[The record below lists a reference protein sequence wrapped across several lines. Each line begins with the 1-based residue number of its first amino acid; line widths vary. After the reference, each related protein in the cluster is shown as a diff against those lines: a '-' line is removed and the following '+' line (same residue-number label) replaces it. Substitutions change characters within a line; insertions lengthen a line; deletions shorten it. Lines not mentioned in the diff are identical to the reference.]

1 MKLNDLNKQEVAVKA
16 LKENFEVDLNIKGL
30 NKNQTQTMHNKVKGL
45 ISEAKASKN
54 FGAEYPSYMK
64 LVFMEQALKEHYK
77 IAKAAPRT
85 RVITENEEVNRSQVI
100 LAAQDMV
107 DSVQKMLE
115 EISDMM
121 VKEMPALVDS
131 VQSEIGV
138 NEAQA
143 FDQTAGQALAELNQC
158 LVSVKGQLDQALA
171 GVTGGDVVDAFDGDV
186 DMGMG
191 DGEVAV
197 DGMDV
202 SDPAM
207 DVTGDMGTTD
217 IDLGGPDEV
226 VGDIDDVNVD
236 VSTGPVGRARR

>member
-1 MKLNDLNKQEVAVKA
+1 MKLNDLNAKEHAVTA
-16 LKENFEVDLNIKGL
+16 LKENFEVNLNVKGL
-30 NKNQTQTMHNKVKGL
+30 NKIQTQTMLNKVRGL
-45 ISEAKASKN
+45 ISEAKEAKT

-77 IAKAAPRT
+77 IVPNMPRT
-85 RVITENEEVNRSQVI
+85 KVITENEEVNRSQVI

-121 VKEMPALVDS
+121 VKEMPALIDS
-131 VQSEIGV
+131 VQTEIGV

-171 GVTGGDVVDAFDGDV
+171 GITGGDVVDAFDGDV

-226 VGDIDDVNVD
+226 VGDIEDVNVD

>member
-1 MKLNDLNKQEVAVKA
+1 MKLNDLNTKDHAVKA
-16 LKENFEVDLNIKGL
+16 LKENFEVNLKVNGL
-30 NKNQTQTMHNKVKGL
+30 NKNQTQTMLNKVRGL
-45 ISEAKASKN
+45 ISEAKEAKS
-54 FGAEYPSYMK
+54 FGAQYPSYMK
-64 LVFMEQALKEHYK
+64 LVFMEQALREHYK
-77 IAKAAPRT
+77 TVPAMKRT
-85 RVITENEEVNRSQVI
+85 RVIIENEEVNRSQVI

-107 DSVQKMLE
+107 DSIKKMLE
-115 EISDMM
+115 EVSDML

-131 VQSEIGV
+131 VQTEIGV

-158 LVSVKGQLDQALA
+158 LVSVKGQLDQALS
-171 GVTGGDVVDAFDGDV
+171 GITGGEVVDAFDGDV

-207 DVTGDMGTTD
+207 DIEGDMGTVNVNA
-217 IDLGGPDEV
+217 PDDV
-226 VGDIDDVNVD
+226 VGDIEDVNVD
-236 VSTGPVGRARR
+236 VSTGPVGRAKR

>member
-1 MKLNDLNKQEVAVKA
+1 MKLNDLNAKEHAVTA
-16 LKENFEVDLNIKGL
+16 LKENFEVNLNVKGL
-30 NKNQTQTMHNKVKGL
+30 NKIQTQTMLNKVRGL
-45 ISEAKASKN
+45 ISEAKEAKT

-77 IAKAAPRT
+77 IVPNMPRT
-85 RVITENEEVNRSQVI
+85 KVITENEEVNRSQVI

-121 VKEMPALVDS
+121 VKEMPALIDS
-131 VQSEIGV
+131 VQTEIGV

-158 LVSVKGQLDQALA
+158 LVSVKGQLDQALS
-171 GVTGGDVVDAFDGDV
+171 GITGGDVVDAFDGDV

-202 SDPAM
+202 SDPAL
-207 DVTGDMGTTD
+207 DIEGDMGTD
-217 IDLGGPDEV
+217 VVDVNAPDSI

-236 VSTGPVGRARR
+236 VSTGPVGRAKR

>member
-1 MKLNDLNKQEVAVKA
+1 MPLTSPYNKYWIS
-16 LKENFEVDLNIKGL
+16 NI
-30 NKNQTQTMHNKVKGL
+30 
-45 ISEAKASKN
+45 
-54 FGAEYPSYMK
+54 
-64 LVFMEQALKEHYK
+64 LKEHYK
-77 IAKAAPRT
+77 VAKSAPRT

-171 GVTGGDVVDAFDGDV
+171 GITGGDVVDAFDGDV

-202 SDPAM
+202 SDPAV
-207 DVTGDMGTTD
+207 DIEGDMGSTD
-217 IDLGGPDEV
+217 IDLGAPDEV

>member
-1 MKLNDLNKQEVAVKA
+1 MKLNDLNKQEVAVSA
-16 LKENFEVDLNIKGL
+16 LKENFEVNLNVKGL

-45 ISEAKASKN
+45 IAEAKESKN
-54 FGAEYPSYMK
+54 FGVEYPSYMK
-64 LVFMEQALKEHYK
+64 LVFMEQALREHYK
-77 IAKAAPRT
+77 IAKSAPRT

-131 VQSEIGV
+131 VQTEIGV

-171 GVTGGDVVDAFDGDV
+171 GITGGDVVDAFDGDV

-202 SDPAM
+202 SDPTL
-207 DVTGDMGTTD
+207 DIEGDMGTDVAD
-217 IDLGGPDEV
+217 IGAPDAV
-226 VGDIDDVNVD
+226 VGDIEDVNVD

>member
-1 MKLNDLNKQEVAVKA
+1 MKLNDLNTKDHAVKA
-16 LKENFEVDLNIKGL
+16 LKENFEVDLKVNGL
-30 NKNQTQTMHNKVKGL
+30 NKNQTQTMLNKVRGL
-45 ISEAKASKN
+45 ISEAKEAKT

-77 IAKAAPRT
+77 IVPAMKRT

-121 VKEMPALVDS
+121 VKEMPALIDS
-131 VQSEIGV
+131 VQTEIGV

-171 GVTGGDVVDAFDGDV
+171 GITGGDVVDAFDGDV

-191 DGEVAV
+191 DGEVDV
-197 DGMDV
+197 DSMDV

-207 DVTGDMGTTD
+207 DVTGDMGTD
-217 IDLGGPDEV
+217 VVDMSAPDAV
-226 VGDIDDVNVD
+226 VGDIEDVNVD

>member
-1 MKLNDLNKQEVAVKA
+1 MKLNDLDTKQPAVKA
-16 LKENFEVDLNIKGL
+16 LKENFEVNFNVNAL
-30 NKNQTQTMHNKVKGL
+30 NKNQAHGMLNKVKKL
-45 ISEAKASKN
+45 MSEAQASKK
-54 FGAEYPSYMK
+54 FGTEYPSYLK
-64 LVFMEQALKEHYK
+64 LVFMEQALTEHYK
-77 IAKAAPRT
+77 SLPNMPKSK
-85 RVITENEEVNRSQVI
+85 VITENEEVNRSQVI

-121 VKEMPALVDS
+121 VKEMPALIDS
-131 VQSEIGV
+131 VQTEIGV

-158 LVSVKGQLDQALA
+158 LVSVKGQLDQALS
-171 GVTGGDVVDAFDGDV
+171 GITGGDVVDAFDGDV

-202 SDPAM
+202 SDPAL
-207 DVTGDMGTTD
+207 DIEGDMGTD
-217 IDLGGPDEV
+217 VNAPHSIV
-226 VGDIDDVNVD
+226 VDIDDVNVD
-236 VSTGPVGRARR
+236 VSTGPVGRAKR

>member
-1 MKLNDLNKQEVAVKA
+1 
-16 LKENFEVDLNIKGL
+16 
-30 NKNQTQTMHNKVKGL
+30 
-45 ISEAKASKN
+45 
-54 FGAEYPSYMK
+54 
-64 LVFMEQALKEHYK
+64 
-77 IAKAAPRT
+77 
-85 RVITENEEVNRSQVI
+85 
-100 LAAQDMV
+100 
-107 DSVQKMLE
+107 
-115 EISDMM
+115 
-121 VKEMPALVDS
+121 MPALVDS

>member
-1 MKLNDLNKQEVAVKA
+1 MTEA
-16 LKENFEVDLNIKGL
+16 
-30 NKNQTQTMHNKVKGL
+30 QT
-45 ISEAKASKN
+45 SKK
-54 FGAEYPSYMK
+54 FGTEYPSYLK
-64 LVFMEQALKEHYK
+64 LVFMEQALTQHYK
-77 IAKAAPRT
+77 SLPNMPKSK
-85 RVITENEEVNRSQVI
+85 VITENEEVNRSQVI

-121 VKEMPALVDS
+121 VKEMPALIDS
-131 VQSEIGV
+131 VQTEIGV

-171 GVTGGDVVDAFDGDV
+171 GITGGDVVDAFDGDV

-191 DGEVAV
+191 DGEVGV

-202 SDPAM
+202 SDPIV
-207 DVTGDMGTTD
+207 DIEGDMGTDVVTD
-217 IDLGGPDEV
+217 IE
-226 VGDIDDVNVD
+226 DVNVD
-236 VSTGPVGRARR
+236 VSTGPVGRAKR

>member
-1 MKLNDLNKQEVAVKA
+1 MKLNDLNTKDHAVKA
-16 LKENFEVDLNIKGL
+16 LKENFEVNLKVNGL
-30 NKNQTQTMHNKVKGL
+30 NKNQTQTMLNKVRGL
-45 ISEAKASKN
+45 ISEAKEAKS

-64 LVFMEQALKEHYK
+64 LVFMEQALREHYK
-77 IAKAAPRT
+77 TVPEMKRT

-131 VQSEIGV
+131 VQTEIGV

-143 FDQTAGQALAELNQC
+143 FDQTAGQGLAELNQC
-158 LVSVKGQLDQALA
+158 LVSVKGQLDQALS
-171 GVTGGDVVDAFDGDV
+171 GVTGGEVVDAFDGDI
-186 DMGMG
+186 DASLGG
-191 DGEVAV
+191 GEVAV

-202 SDPAM
+202 ADPAM
-207 DVTGDMGTTD
+207 DIEGDMGTDVIDAGPAD
-217 IDLGGPDEV
+217 IE
-226 VGDIDDVNVD
+226 DVNVD
-236 VSTGPVGRARR
+236 VSTGPVGRAKR

>member
-1 MKLNDLNKQEVAVKA
+1 MKLNDLNAKEHAVTA
-16 LKENFEVDLNIKGL
+16 LKENFEVNLNVKGL
-30 NKNQTQTMHNKVKGL
+30 NKIQTQTMLNKVRGL
-45 ISEAKASKN
+45 ISEAKEAKT

-77 IAKAAPRT
+77 IVPNMPRT
-85 RVITENEEVNRSQVI
+85 KVITENEEVNRSQVI

-121 VKEMPALVDS
+121 VKEMPALIDS
-131 VQSEIGV
+131 VQTEIGV

-171 GVTGGDVVDAFDGDV
+171 GITGGDVVDAFDGDV

-191 DGEVAV
+191 DGEVDV
-197 DGMDV
+197 DSMDV

-207 DVTGDMGTTD
+207 DVTGDMGTD
-217 IDLGGPDEV
+217 VVDMSAPDAV
-226 VGDIDDVNVD
+226 VGDIEDVNVD

>member
-1 MKLNDLNKQEVAVKA
+1 MKLNDLNNKTHAVKA
-16 LKENFEVDLNIKGL
+16 LKENFEVDLKINSL
-30 NKNQTQTMHNKVKGL
+30 NKIQTQTMHNKVKGL
-45 ISEAKASKN
+45 IAEAKEARS

-64 LVFMEQALKEHYK
+64 LVFVEQALRDHYK
-77 IAKAAPRT
+77 VAPEAPKSAI
-85 RVITENEEVNRSQVI
+85 ITENEEVNRSQVI

-121 VKEMPALVDS
+121 VKEMPALIDS
-131 VQSEIGV
+131 VQTEIGV

-171 GVTGGDVVDAFDGDV
+171 GITGGNVVDAFDGDV

-202 SDPAM
+202 SDPTL
-207 DVTGDMGTTD
+207 DIEGNMGTDVVDVNAPVAD
-217 IDLGGPDEV
+217 IE
-226 VGDIDDVNVD
+226 DVNVD
-236 VSTGPVGRARR
+236 VSTGPVGRAKR

>member
-1 MKLNDLNKQEVAVKA
+1 
-16 LKENFEVDLNIKGL
+16 
-30 NKNQTQTMHNKVKGL
+30 
-45 ISEAKASKN
+45 
-54 FGAEYPSYMK
+54 
-64 LVFMEQALKEHYK
+64 
-77 IAKAAPRT
+77 
-85 RVITENEEVNRSQVI
+85 
-100 LAAQDMV
+100 MV

-143 FDQTAGQALAELNQC
+143 FDQTAGQTLAELNQC

-202 SDPAM
+202 SDPAV
-207 DVTGDMGTTD
+207 DIEGGMGTD
-217 IDLGGPDEV
+217 EIDVNAPDAV
-226 VGDIDDVNVD
+226 VGDIEDVNVD
-236 VSTGPVGRARR
+236 VSTGPVGRPRR

>member
-1 MKLNDLNKQEVAVKA
+1 MKLNDLNTKDHAVKA
-16 LKENFEVDLNIKGL
+16 LKENFEVDLKVNSL
-30 NKNQTQTMHNKVKGL
+30 NKSQTQTMLNKVRGL
-45 ISEAKASKN
+45 ISEAKEAKS

-64 LVFMEQALKEHYK
+64 LVFMEQALREHYK
-77 IAKAAPRT
+77 TVPEMKRT

-115 EISDMM
+115 EVSDML
-121 VKEMPALVDS
+121 VKEMPALIDS
-131 VQSEIGV
+131 IQSEIGV

-143 FDQTAGQALAELNQC
+143 FDQTAGQGLAELNQC

-171 GVTGGDVVDAFDGDV
+171 GVTGGQVVDAFDGDV

-197 DGMDV
+197 DSMDV
-202 SDPAM
+202 SDPAL
-207 DVTGDMGTTD
+207 DIEGDMGTDVIDAGPPVAD
-217 IDLGGPDEV
+217 IE
-226 VGDIDDVNVD
+226 DVSVD
-236 VSTGPVGRARR
+236 VSTGPVGRAKR

>member
-1 MKLNDLNKQEVAVKA
+1 MKLNDLNTKDHAVKA
-16 LKENFEVDLNIKGL
+16 LKENFEVDLKVNGL
-30 NKNQTQTMHNKVKGL
+30 NKNQTQTMLNKVRGL
-45 ISEAKASKN
+45 ISEAKEAKS

-64 LVFMEQALKEHYK
+64 LVFMEQALREHYK
-77 IAKAAPRT
+77 TVPEMKRT

-131 VQSEIGV
+131 VQTEIGV

-171 GVTGGDVVDAFDGDV
+171 GITGGDVVDAFDGDV
-186 DMGMG
+186 DMG
-191 DGEVAV
+191 DGEVGV
-197 DGMDV
+197 DSMDV
-202 SDPAM
+202 SDPAL
-207 DVTGDMGTTD
+207 DIEGDMGTVD
-217 IDLGGPDEV
+217 VNAPDDV
-226 VGDIDDVNVD
+226 VGDIEDVSVD
-236 VSTGPVGRARR
+236 VSTGPVGRAKR

>member
-1 MKLNDLNKQEVAVKA
+1 MKLNDLNTKDHAVKA
-16 LKENFEVDLNIKGL
+16 LKENFEVDLKVNSL
-30 NKNQTQTMHNKVKGL
+30 NKNQTQTMLNKVKGL
-45 ISEAKASKN
+45 ISEAKEAKS

-77 IAKAAPRT
+77 VAKVAPRT

-115 EISDMM
+115 EVSDML
-121 VKEMPALVDS
+121 VKEMPALIDS
-131 VQSEIGV
+131 IQSEIGV

-143 FDQTAGQALAELNQC
+143 FDQTAGQGLAELNQC

-171 GVTGGDVVDAFDGDV
+171 GVTGGQVVDAFDGDV

-197 DGMDV
+197 DDMDV
-202 SDPAM
+202 SDPAL
-207 DVTGDMGTTD
+207 DIEGDMGTDVIDAGAPVAD
-217 IDLGGPDEV
+217 IE
-226 VGDIDDVNVD
+226 DVSVD
-236 VSTGPVGRARR
+236 VSTGPVGRAKR

>member
-1 MKLNDLNKQEVAVKA
+1 MKLNDLNTKDHAVKA
-16 LKENFEVDLNIKGL
+16 LKENFEVDLKVNGL
-30 NKNQTQTMHNKVKGL
+30 NKNQTQTMLNKVRGL
-45 ISEAKASKN
+45 ISEAKEAKS

-64 LVFMEQALKEHYK
+64 LVFMEQALREHYK
-77 IAKAAPRT
+77 TVPEMKRT

-131 VQSEIGV
+131 VQTEIGV

-143 FDQTAGQALAELNQC
+143 FDQTAGQGLAELNQC
-158 LVSVKGQLDQALA
+158 LVSVKGQLDQALS
-171 GVTGGDVVDAFDGDV
+171 GVTGGEVVDAFDGDI
-186 DMGMG
+186 DASLGG
-191 DGEVAV
+191 GEVAV

-202 SDPAM
+202 ADPAM
-207 DVTGDMGTTD
+207 DIEGDMGTD
-217 IDLGGPDEV
+217 VIDAGPADME
-226 VGDIDDVNVD
+226 DVNVD
-236 VSTGPVGRARR
+236 VSTGPVGRAKR

>member
-1 MKLNDLNKQEVAVKA
+1 MKLNDLNKQEVAIEA
-16 LKENFEVDLNIKGL
+16 LKENFEVNLNLKGL

-45 ISEAKASKN
+45 IAEAKESKN
-54 FGAEYPSYMK
+54 FGVEYPSYMK

-77 IAKAAPRT
+77 IAPSAPRT
-85 RVITENEEVNRSQVI
+85 KVITENEEVNRSQVI

-202 SDPAM
+202 SDPAV
-207 DVTGDMGTTD
+207 DIEGGMGTD
-217 IDLGGPDEV
+217 VIDMDAPDAV
-226 VGDIDDVNVD
+226 VGDIEDVNVD

>member
-1 MKLNDLNKQEVAVKA
+1 MKLNDLNAKEHAVTA
-16 LKENFEVDLNIKGL
+16 LKENFEVNLNVKGL
-30 NKNQTQTMHNKVKGL
+30 NKIQTQTMLNKVRGL
-45 ISEAKASKN
+45 ISEAKEAKT

-77 IAKAAPRT
+77 IVPNMPRT
-85 RVITENEEVNRSQVI
+85 KVITENEEVNRSQVI

-121 VKEMPALVDS
+121 VKEMPALIDS
-131 VQSEIGV
+131 VQTEIGV

-171 GVTGGDVVDAFDGDV
+171 GITGGDVVDAFDGDV